1 MPYLTNIVDE
11 INATM
16 VASGS
21 VLDQAKFIKKFNGI
35 AKSVPLISEEGQKRL
50 PILYSI
56 ADGTQFAGIDD
67 RYNLFGYYRIVSRAI
82 TTSDNNFGD
91 SNRMKIETTN
101 LNLICYADL
110 DRTRKNE
117 FEISDLVSYAIPT
130 ILPTSFT
137 STLTGVQSVEID
149 ATEINDDSIAVWN
162 NEYSGYDYQLSTSQ
176 YLFAI
181 TIQVVVHYDSNCATN
196 CDECN

>member
-35 AKSVPLISEEGQKRL
+35 AKSAPLISEEGQKRL

-110 DRTRKNE
+110 DRIRKNE
-117 FEISDLVSYAIPT
+117 FEISDIVSYAIPT

-137 STLTGVQSVEID
+137 STLTGIQSVEIA

-176 YLFAI
+176 CLFAI
-181 TIQVVVHYDSNCATN
+181 TIQVVIHYDSNCVTN